1 MLPGLFSASGHVF
14 YLSFISWGIILCL
27 LLPSGRQDNMDGT
40 ALLLNYGAKGNI
52 HECLLSAIF
61 TILLNTDTDVTDVC
75 HFQRTSE
82 ITTRLKKKKKNVYSL
97 TH

>member
-52 HECLLSAIF
+52 HECLLSVIF
-61 TILLNTDTDVTDVC
+61 TILTTKMIQMLQMFVTSRELV
-75 HFQRTSE
+75 
-82 ITTRLKKKKKNVYSL
+82 K
-97 TH
+97 